1 MLGADEEC
9 SCGRCERTFM
19 SLIYI
24 TTATTSSVWSM
35 PSQQSPVGPLL
46 YSRAAPRQD
55 SPLLSRGVCSPGE
68 QSQEREP
75 ACLYLGRMGSRCC
88 DTTATLFLLFFSS
101 SWAICLSVCL
111 SSCTVCNC
119 ECFSWVS
126 QMYLRVEEKVRRG
139 EGRTRESK
147 QSMDGCVVR

>member
-1 MLGADEEC
+1 MGRDCCTCRRLQTGKEATFLSGLAVVMLGADEEC

-35 PSQQSPVGPLL
+35 PFQQSPVGPQPHW
-46 YSRAAPRQD
+46 RAAPRRD

-68 QSQEREP
+68 QSQERGP

-101 SWAICLSVCL
+101 SWAVCLSVSLAVL
-111 SSCTVCNC
+111 SVTVNAFLGSVKCI
-119 ECFSWVS
+119 
-126 QMYLRVEEKVRRG
+126 
-139 EGRTRESK
+139 
-147 QSMDGCVVR
+147 